1 MNIPTFLTW
10 QDAIALLGEL
20 DDSDT
25 EQAHI
30 DADRI
35 LCNFLRSRGHGDVA
49 AAFEKA
55 RKDHRFYYA

>member
-1 MNIPTFLTW
+1 MKIPTDLTTPE
-10 QDAIALLGEL
+10 AIALLGKL

-25 EQAHI
+25 EQAHL

-35 LCNFLRSRGHGDVA
+35 LCNFLRSQGHGDVA

-55 RKDHRFYYA
+55 RKDHGFYYA